1 MSEAKAKMTQEEI
14 LKSLDAIIDE
24 TIGTDEVAGEQTAPA
39 AETVAKSEESKDTNK
54 QANGGEDKIKSGTP
68 MSEEQKAEEAKKAKE
83 KKDKE
88 DKEAKEKA
96 MKEEAEKSA
105 QAEADLKK
113 AAVDA
118 EEAKKIADKEVDK
131 HEDKMHS
138 KKVKKSLEELAAA
151 GVDAEELELIKAWR
165 EETAEEEKAEVQ
177 DSADIAKSVAQ
188 AVGAQIEE
196 LKKSFAENLQ
206 AKDDMIKSLSAEVK
220 KLSTQPAHGK
230 QSVDSLETIEKSNES
245 NVEISKAQVL
255 DTMLELQKSGKGINS
270 RHIAEFEA
278 TRNLSNPQVKALV
291 MEETKKRFQN

>member
-24 TIGTDEVAGEQTAPA
+24 TIGTDEVAGEAAPA

-54 QANGGEDKIKSGTP
+54 QANGGDDKIKSGSP
-68 MSEEQKAEEAKKAKE
+68 MTEEQKAEEAKKAKE

-88 DKEAKEKA
+88 EKEAKEKA
-96 MKEEAEKSA
+96 MKEQAEKSA
-105 QAEADLKK
+105 QEEADLKK
-113 AAVDA
+113 GAKESEDKDA
-118 EEAKKIADKEVDK
+118 DDKKAKK
-131 HEDKMHS
+131 M
-138 KKVKKSLEELAAA
+138 KKSLEELAAA

-165 EETAEEEKAEVQ
+165 EENAEEEEVQ
-177 DSADIAKSVAQ
+177 GSADIAKSVAQ

-196 LKKSFAENLQ
+196 LKKSFDEKLS

-230 QSVDSLETIEKSNES
+230 QSVDSLETIEKSGAS
-245 NVEISKAQVL
+245 NTEISKAQVL

-291 MEETKKRFQN
+291 MEETKKRFSN

>member
-24 TIGTDEVAGEQTAPA
+24 TIGTDEVAGEAAPA
-39 AETVAKSEESKDTNK
+39 AETVTKSEESKDTNK
-54 QANGGEDKIKSGTP
+54 QANGGDDKIKSGSP
-68 MSEEQKAEEAKKAKE
+68 MTEEQKAEEAKKAKE

-88 DKEAKEKA
+88 EKEAKEKA
-96 MKEEAEKSA
+96 MKEQAEKSA
-105 QAEADLKK
+105 QEEADLKK
-113 AAVDA
+113 GAKESEDEDA
-118 EEAKKIADKEVDK
+118 DDKKAKK
-131 HEDKMHS
+131 M
-138 KKVKKSLEELAAA
+138 KKSLEELAAA

-165 EETAEEEKAEVQ
+165 EENAEEEEVQ
-177 DSADIAKSVAQ
+177 GSADIAKSVAQ

-196 LKKSFAENLQ
+196 LKKSFDEKLS

-230 QSVDSLETIEKSNES
+230 QSVDSLETIEKSGAS
-245 NVEISKAQVL
+245 NTEISKAQVL

-291 MEETKKRFQN
+291 MEETKKRFSN